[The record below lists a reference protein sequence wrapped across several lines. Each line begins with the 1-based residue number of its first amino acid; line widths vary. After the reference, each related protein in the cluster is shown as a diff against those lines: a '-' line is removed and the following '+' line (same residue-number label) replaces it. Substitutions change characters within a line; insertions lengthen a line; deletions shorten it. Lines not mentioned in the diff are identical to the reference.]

1 MKTEDVGR
9 SPAPMVAFDG
19 IGVSDGI
26 AIGIAFVLEGR
37 IAQVPEFTVEPDAID
52 GEVARFRA
60 ALAKAR
66 QQIRKL
72 RRKTEALPET
82 VLDELGPLLDAHAA
96 MLDSSR
102 LGAGVE
108 AAIRSRAI
116 NAEAAVQAVVG
127 DLVRGLEAV
136 GDA

>member
-72 RRKTEALPET
+72 RRKNEALPAK
-82 VLDELGPLLDAHAA
+82 VLDELGP
-96 MLDSSR
+96 MLDTHAELLGSR
-102 LGAGVE
+102 RRGAGP
-108 AAIRSRAI
+108 AGA
-116 NAEAAVQAVVG
+116 
-127 DLVRGLEAV
+127 D
-136 GDA
+136 

>member
-1 MKTEDVGR
+1 MKTVCVGP
-9 SPAPMVAFDG
+9 SPAPMVGFGG

-37 IAQVPEFTVEPDAID
+37 IAQVPEFTVEPDATD

-66 QQIRKL
+66 QQILKL

-82 VLDELGPLLDAHAA
+82 VLAELGPLLDAHAPMMA
-96 MLDSSR
+96 PHR
-102 LGAGVE
+102 LGAGVQ
-108 AAIRSRAI
+108 ASIRTRRLNPA
-116 NAEAAVQAVVG
+116 AAVPAVLPALG
-127 DLVRGLEAV
+127 GARA
-136 GDA
+136 